1 MKARP
6 DIDEKVTQL
15 VSKGRWMVPGYKV
28 FESLFGA
35 EAKMLIVAVGK
46 IWRPLNSLERAS
58 VISSPSCAILVL
70 QA

>member
-35 EAKMLIVAVGK
+35 EAKDANNCC
-46 IWRPLNSLERAS
+46 RRNLETSQFFRAS
-58 VISSPSCAILVL
+58 SVVSSPLCAILVL